1 MVVAGACSVDS
12 SAPATLCFLFPTY
25 TAEVADV
32 AWVPGKGV
40 ILKSGAREN
49 EGPLHG
55 GQEAGWSQLSSPI
68 GPPGIVGAINHHTGS
83 VPNACLCGSLS
94 LRGRGVGR
102 LPEKAVGLDRMFQ
115 KALAA

>member
-1 MVVAGACSVDS
+1 M
-12 SAPATLCFLFPTY
+12 
-25 TAEVADV
+25 
-32 AWVPGKGV
+32 AWVSGKGG

-55 GQEAGWSQLSSPI
+55 GQEAGWPQLSSPI
-68 GPPGIVGAINHHTGS
+68 GPPGIVGAIDHHTGS
-83 VPNACLCGSLS
+83 VPNACLCGSLR

-102 LPEKAVGLDRMFQ
+102 LSEKAVGLDRMFQ